1 MESSSMYHFSKV
13 VNASF
18 EAAIEQVTESLKQ
31 EGLGILTEIDVRAA
45 FKKKLGKDFRNYKI
59 LGACHPGIAYNMIQA
74 DDKAGAL
81 YP

>member
-1 MESSSMYHFSKV
+1 MYHFSKV

-45 FKKKLGKDFRNYKI
+45 FKKEARQRFFAITRF
-59 LGACHPGIAYNMIQA
+59 
-74 DDKAGAL
+74 
-81 YP
+81 